1 MRAGGYACFVSP
13 ASRARSSM
21 LNSLANLGRCIELER
36 HFQVHAVAAL
46 CLVLAS
52 GYGCAPVPLTDGER
66 RVALQQTTEQVI
78 LPTHAELNARI
89 SELAALLTEL
99 DSEPGAADLSAL
111 RQAYLDVRGPLQESR
126 AFGFGPA
133 TELHSD
139 AALDQAP
146 IDPVKID
153 QELSGDV
160 ELTPQHL
167 RTLGANKRGLHA
179 IEYLLFPETD
189 GELEA
194 ALLEDS
200 AAGARRR
207 QFLASVGALVA
218 ESAAELE
225 AAWDPAGGAYARRF
239 SEPGGPDSVSDSVQ
253 AGLDTLLNESVFLSE
268 LVANNKLGKP
278 LGSTTGG
285 QVDVTAQESERSGAS
300 LSDMLGNLRGIRN
313 VYLGTRDG
321 SIGPSLSTLVRG
333 KSPSTDLHARQAL
346 DAAEASLLAI
356 PEPFTDALLDES
368 ETVSDALESIKTLKH
383 VLATE
388 VLGTLG
394 ASLKFNDNDGD

>member
-1 MRAGGYACFVSP
+1 MRAEGYACLVPS
-13 ASRARSSM
+13 ASRVRSSM
-21 LNSLANLGRCIELER
+21 LNSLANLGRSIELER

-46 CLVLAS
+46 WLVLAS
-52 GYGCAPVPLTDGER
+52 GSGCAPVPLTDGER

-78 LPTHAELNARI
+78 LPTHAELSERI
-89 SELAALLTEL
+89 TELAALLTEL
-99 DSEPGAADLSAL
+99 DAEPGAADVSAL

-139 AALDQAP
+139 AALDQSP

-153 QELSGDV
+153 QELSGEV

-179 IEYLLFPETD
+179 IEYLLFPATD
-189 GELEA
+189 SEWEA
-194 ALLEDS
+194 ALFEDS
-200 AAGARRR
+200 TAGARRR
-207 QFLASVGALVA
+207 QFLASAGELIAH
-218 ESAAELE
+218 SAAELE
-225 AAWDPAGGAYARRF
+225 AAWDPARGAYARRF

-253 AGLDTLLNESVFLSE
+253 AGLDALLNESVFLSE
-268 LVANNKLGKP
+268 VVANTKLGKP
-278 LGSTTGG
+278 LGSATGG
-285 QVDVTAQESERSGAS
+285 EVDTTAQESERSGAS

-313 VYLGTRDG
+313 VYFGTRDG
-321 SIGPSLSTLVRG
+321 SVGPSLSTLVRG
-333 KSPSTDLHARQAL
+333 KSPSTDLRARQAL
-346 DAAEASLLAI
+346 DAAEQSLLAI
-356 PEPFTDALLDES
+356 PEPFTDALLEEP
-368 ETVSDALESIKTLKH
+368 ETVSAALETIKTLKRI
-383 VLATE
+383 LATE

>member
-1 MRAGGYACFVSP
+1 
-13 ASRARSSM
+13 M
-21 LNSLANLGRCIELER
+21 LWLGR
-36 HFQVHAVAAL
+36 
-46 CLVLAS
+46 
-52 GYGCAPVPLTDGER
+52 GCAPVPLTDGER

-78 LPTHAELNARI
+78 LPTHAEL
-89 SELAALLTEL
+89 SERAGDLAALLTEL
-99 DSEPGAADLSAL
+99 DSEPASADLGAL
-111 RQAYLDVRGPLQESR
+111 RQAYLDVREPLQESR

-153 QELSGDV
+153 QELSGEA
-160 ELTPQHL
+160 ELTPAHL

-189 GELEA
+189 SEWEA

-200 AAGARRR
+200 DAGARRR
-207 QFLASVGALVA
+207 QFLASAGELVA

-239 SEPGGPDSVSDSVQ
+239 SEPGGPDSVSDGVQ
-253 AGLDTLLNESVFLSE
+253 AGLDALLNESVFLSE
-268 LVANNKLGKP
+268 VVANTKLGKP
-278 LGSTTGG
+278 LGSATGG
-285 QVDVTAQESERSGAS
+285 EVDITVQESERSGAS

-313 VYLGTRDG
+313 VYFGTRDG

-333 KSPSTDLHARQAL
+333 KSPTADLHARQAL
-346 DAAEASLLAI
+346 EAAEHSLLSI
-356 PEPFTDALLDES
+356 PEPFTDALLDEP
-368 ETVSDALESIKTLKH
+368 ETVSAALETIKTLKR